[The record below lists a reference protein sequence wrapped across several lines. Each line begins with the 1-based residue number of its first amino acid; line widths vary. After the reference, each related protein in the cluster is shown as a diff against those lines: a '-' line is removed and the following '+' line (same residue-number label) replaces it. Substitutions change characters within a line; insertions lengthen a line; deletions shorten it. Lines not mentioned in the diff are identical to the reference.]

1 MLGNVYKRLMYGD
14 IKVPMLV
21 LFEIIG
27 WQGGGGGTHFGY
39 IFIVSQVQA
48 LIKLEN
54 KKASSFE
61 LA

>member
-1 MLGNVYKRLMYGD
+1 MYGD

-27 WQGGGGGTHFGY
+27 WQGGGCGTHFGN